1 MVDIS
6 YFTKLKYKTMG
17 PLLVCVSQLVPMG
30 YVVHIL
36 EMRPVYSSDRVEYVL
51 DFVDGRYFVLQI

>member
-1 MVDIS
+1 
-6 YFTKLKYKTMG
+6 
-17 PLLVCVSQLVPMG
+17 MG

-51 DFVDGRYFVLQI
+51 DFVDGRYFVLHQQQEIAATAMSTASKETR